1 MLSQPEHLET
11 PSKVQGNAMRRLSFG
26 VMLVAL
32 STLVLELMLT
42 RVFDVTLTP
51 NLSYFVVSLAVF
63 SFGLAGIYA
72 TVRPIPVEEEIRGRL
87 VGCCVGFAAA
97 VLLLHPII
105 NALPLDYLRIV
116 RAPVTTLLSFGALY
130 LTLLVPFFLAGY
142 VLIAIFSKYAQKI
155 QRLYF
160 WDLVGAGLG
169 TVLVIPFIMQIG
181 PGGLIIC
188 AAALGLVAAALFSE
202 TRGATRGYIV
212 AAIVIAAIP
221 MVRGQNYI
229 DFTYHM
235 DKRGILKAVESG
247 RVELVRWDPI
257 SKIDVLDETWTPAIS
272 APWH

>member
-1 MLSQPEHLET
+1 
-11 PSKVQGNAMRRLSFG
+11 MRRLSFG
-26 VMLVAL
+26 VLLIAL

-72 TVRPIPVEEEIRGRL
+72 TLRPIPVEEEIRGRL
-87 VGCCVGFAAA
+87 VGCSVGFAGA
-97 VLLLHPII
+97 VLLLRPII

-116 RAPVTTLLSFGALY
+116 KSPITTLLSFGALY

-142 VLIAIFSKYAQKI
+142 VLIAIFSKYAPKI

-169 TVLVIPFIMQIG
+169 TVLVIPFILQIG

-188 AAALGLVAAALFSE
+188 AAALGLLAAALFS
-202 TRGATRGYIV
+202 
-212 AAIVIAAIP
+212 
-221 MVRGQNYI
+221 
-229 DFTYHM
+229 
-235 DKRGILKAVESG
+235 
-247 RVELVRWDPI
+247 
-257 SKIDVLDETWTPAIS
+257 
-272 APWH
+272 

>member
-1 MLSQPEHLET
+1 
-11 PSKVQGNAMRRLSFG
+11 MRRLSFG

-116 RAPVTTLLSFGALY
+116 RAPVTTLLSFGAL
-130 LTLLVPFFLAGY
+130 
-142 VLIAIFSKYAQKI
+142 
-155 QRLYF
+155 
-160 WDLVGAGLG
+160 
-169 TVLVIPFIMQIG
+169 
-181 PGGLIIC
+181 
-188 AAALGLVAAALFSE
+188 
-202 TRGATRGYIV
+202 
-212 AAIVIAAIP
+212 
-221 MVRGQNYI
+221 
-229 DFTYHM
+229 
-235 DKRGILKAVESG
+235 
-247 RVELVRWDPI
+247 
-257 SKIDVLDETWTPAIS
+257 
-272 APWH
+272 